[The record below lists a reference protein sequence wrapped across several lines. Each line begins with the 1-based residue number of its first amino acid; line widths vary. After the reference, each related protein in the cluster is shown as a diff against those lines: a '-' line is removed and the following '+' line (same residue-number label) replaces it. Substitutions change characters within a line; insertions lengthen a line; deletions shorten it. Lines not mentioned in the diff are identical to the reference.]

1 MCFSI
6 FKQHLATAQASYI
19 SAWKSVH
26 SNPYTTFQDL
36 GHSISVSSPDE
47 AADIL
52 VQREIP
58 EIEEVLLGKSHGVIF
73 VPDSFVFRE
82 LTNKVQ

>member
-36 GHSISVSSPDE
+36 GHGISFSNPDV

-58 EIEEVLLGKSHGVIF
+58 EIEEVPGKSHSVIF